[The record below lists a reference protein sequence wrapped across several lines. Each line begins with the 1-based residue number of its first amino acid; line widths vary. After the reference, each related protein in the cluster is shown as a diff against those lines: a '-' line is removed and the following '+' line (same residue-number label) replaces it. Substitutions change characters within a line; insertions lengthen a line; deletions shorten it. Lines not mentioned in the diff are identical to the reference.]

1 MSRPKTT
8 NLIALLHGAPLVEIE
23 TGRGEV
29 DSPTH
34 IRTASDAWKMTGA
47 WPRGAALTG
56 TDTERW
62 LRGIRPQ
69 NGARTVQEQRARAQ
83 LKRLGV
89 EHAILDQ
96 ADIIWGT
103 PGREYAGALS
113 FRSLIDGREV
123 QPERDSPLWRTPLGE
138 RDLGDLVHKIID
150 EMRRGTT
157 DPRLP
162 EIDIPSPSGSLPK
175 LAIHQDLEDGTWW
188 LPTPDRPSTHI
199 VKVEERAAMPAEAA
213 AEAVCQRALRQ
224 VGIRACHTR
233 ADVVNAHQVVI
244 STRSDRWANEAT
256 GRVELI
262 HQEEWAAACGR
273 DPDDL
278 IERPRTGGG
287 WADLHRFLMDRSPTP
302 ESEAEHLWYAIA
314 ALVVIGHRDIH
325 RRNVGIRYE
334 RPGEPASAEL
344 APLYDVCSMDG
355 QRDDRWR
362 SLALPIGGEE
372 EIDRVDKRCWTQLA
386 NETRTDPETVFT
398 AVTETARLLPDALA
412 TEARKSRDLDRTTDE
427 HATARRL
434 DAIVTGSA
442 ERAKRILADMK
453 TATRALELPDWVPL
467 VAEAQNDNHPITLSA
482 HRDSQAVTIVSTD
495 DDGQQIQLGHAPSVG
510 AFCRALRRARLVPPE
525 EIPELE
531 RSLERQRR
539 LELAK
544 AEEQSR

>member
-1 MSRPKTT
+1 
-8 NLIALLHGAPLVEIE
+8 
-23 TGRGEV
+23 
-29 DSPTH
+29 
-34 IRTASDAWKMTGA
+34 MTGA
-47 WPRGAALTG
+47 WPRGTSLTG
-56 TDTERW
+56 IDTERW

-89 EHAILDQ
+89 ERAILDQ
-96 ADIIWGT
+96 ADIVWGT

-113 FRSLIDGREV
+113 FRSLIEGREIE
-123 QPERDSPLWRTPLGE
+123 PGRDSPLWTNALGE
-138 RDLGDLVHKIID
+138 KDLGDLVHKVID
-150 EMRRGTT
+150 EMRRGAI

-199 VKVEERAAMPAEAA
+199 VKVEERAAMPAEAP
-213 AEAVCQRALRQ
+213 AEAMCQRALRQ
-224 VGIRACHTR
+224 VGVRACHTWT
-233 ADVVNAHQVVI
+233 DVVNAHQVVI

-278 IERPRTGGG
+278 VERPRTGGG
-287 WADLHRFLMDRSPTP
+287 WADLHRFLMGRSPAP

-334 RPGEPASAEL
+334 RPGEPESAEL

-372 EIDRVDKRCWTQLA
+372 EIDRVDKRCWTELA
-386 NETRTDPETVFT
+386 NETRTDPGAIFT
-398 AVTETARLLPDALA
+398 AVAETARLLPDALA
-412 TEARKSRDLDRTTDE
+412 TEARRSRDLDRTTDE
-427 HATARRL
+427 QATTRRL
-434 DAIVTGSA
+434 DAIVTGSGA
-442 ERAKRILADMK
+442 RAKRILADLK
-453 TATRALELPDWVPL
+453 TATRTLALPDWVPL
-467 VAEAQNDNHPITLSA
+467 VAEAQDDKHTITLSPDK
-482 HRDSQAVTIVSTD
+482 HGKAVTILSID
-495 DDGQQIQLGHAPSVG
+495 DTGQTVRLGHAPSVG

-525 EIPELE
+525 EVPELE

-539 LELAK
+539 LDLAK
-544 AEEQSR
+544 AEQQSR

>member
-1 MSRPKTT
+1 
-8 NLIALLHGAPLVEIE
+8 
-23 TGRGEV
+23 
-29 DSPTH
+29 
-34 IRTASDAWKMTGA
+34 MTGA
-47 WPRGAALTG
+47 WPRGTPLTG
-56 TDTERW
+56 TVTEHW

-89 EHAILDQ
+89 ERAILDQ
-96 ADIIWGT
+96 ADIVWGT
-103 PGREYAGALS
+103 PGREYAGAIS
-113 FRSLIDGREV
+113 FRSLLDAREV
-123 QPERDSPLWRTPLGE
+123 EPERNSPLWTTALGE
-138 RDLGDLVHKIID
+138 RDLGNLVHKVID
-150 EMRRGTT
+150 EMRRGAT

-175 LAIHQDLEDGTWW
+175 LAIHQDLQDGTWW
-188 LPTPDRPSTHI
+188 LPTPERPSTHI
-199 VKVEERAAMPAEAA
+199 VKIEERAGMPAEAP

-224 VGIRACHTR
+224 IGIRACHTR

-244 STRSDRWANEAT
+244 STRSDRWANQAT
-256 GRVELI
+256 GRIEFV

-287 WADLHRFLMDRSPTP
+287 WADLYRFLMERSPTP

-334 RPGEPASAEL
+334 RQGEPDSTEL

-355 QRDDRWR
+355 QRDNRWR

-386 NETRTDPETVFT
+386 NETQTDPEAIFT
-398 AVTETARLLPDALA
+398 AVGETARLLPDALA
-412 TEARKSRDLDRTTDE
+412 TEARRSRDLDRTTDTQ
-427 HATARRL
+427 ASAKRL
-434 DAIVTGSA
+434 NAIVMGSA
-442 ERAKRILADMK
+442 KRAKRILADMK
-453 TATRALELPDWVPL
+453 TTTRAPELPDWVPL
-467 VAEAQNDNHPITLSA
+467 VAEAQNDNHQITLSPHEHGKA
-482 HRDSQAVTIVSTD
+482 LTILTTSE
-495 DDGQQIQLGHAPSVG
+495 DGQQIRLGHAPSVG
-510 AFCRALRRARLVPPE
+510 AFCRTLRRARLVPPE

-531 RSLERQRR
+531 RSLERQR
-539 LELAK
+539 LMELAK
-544 AEEQSR
+544 MQNRSR

>member
-1 MSRPKTT
+1 MAKRNPTPEARRTGCQLIDTSPFSKRDGFKHRNDGATDHRQERRASSQPGHRTTPDRTRRDRGNPAIKTT
-8 NLIALLHGAPLVEIE
+8 LTALLHGTPLLEIE

-29 DSPTH
+29 DSPAH
-34 IRTASDAWKMTGA
+34 IRAASDAWKMTGA
-47 WPRGAALTG
+47 WPRGTSLTG
-56 TDTERW
+56 IDTERW

-89 EHAILDQ
+89 ERAILDQ
-96 ADIIWGT
+96 ADIVWGT

-113 FRSLIDGREV
+113 FRSLVDGREV
-123 QPERDSPLWRTPLGE
+123 EPERESPLWTNALGE
-138 RDLGDLVHKIID
+138 KDLGDLVHKVID
-150 EMRRGTT
+150 EMRRGAI

-199 VKVEERAAMPAEAA
+199 VKVEERAAMPAEAP
-213 AEAVCQRALRQ
+213 AEAMCQRALRQ
-224 VGIRACHTR
+224 VGVRACHTWT
-233 ADVVNAHQVVI
+233 DVVNAHQVVI
-244 STRSDRWANEAT
+244 STRSDRWANEVT

-278 IERPRTGGG
+278 VERPRAGGG
-287 WADLHRFLMDRSPTP
+287 WADLHRFLMGRSPTP
-302 ESEAEHLWYAIA
+302 ESEAEHLWHAIA

-334 RPGEPASAEL
+334 RPGEPESAEL

-372 EIDRVDKRCWTQLA
+372 EIDRVDKRCWTELA
-386 NETRTDPETVFT
+386 NETRTDPGAIFT
-398 AVTETARLLPDALA
+398 AVAETARLLPDALA
-412 TEARKSRDLDRTTDE
+412 TEARRSRDLDRTTDE
-427 HATARRL
+427 QATTRRL
-434 DAIVTGSA
+434 DAIVTGSGA
-442 ERAKRILADMK
+442 RAKRILADLK
-453 TATRALELPDWVPL
+453 TVARTLALPDWVT
-467 VAEAQNDNHPITLSA
+467 ARRRGE
-482 HRDSQAVTIVSTD
+482 
-495 DDGQQIQLGHAPSVG
+495 GQ
-510 AFCRALRRARLVPPE
+510 
-525 EIPELE
+525 
-531 RSLERQRR
+531 
-539 LELAK
+539 
-544 AEEQSR
+544 